1 MSIEILGNTFSHN
14 ARKVTW
20 ALEEVGASY
29 EHTAVDLMSG
39 AQKKPDFLALNP
51 NGRVPVLKDGDFVL
65 YESNA
70 ILFYIADKHGK
81 LLPGEAEGRAQVWQW
96 LAWQAADLAATCLE
110 PWMMKLYAS
119 MGQPFDE
126 PAHAEKVAVAKQP
139 LTVLNGHL
147 EGRKHVV
154 GDALTVADIAIAE
167 SIGLCDF
174 AGIDLTP
181 YPAVRAWFAPLSE
194 RAAFKK
200 TRPPQG

>member
-1 MSIEILGNTFSHN
+1 M
-14 ARKVTW
+14 
-20 ALEEVGASY
+20 
-29 EHTAVDLMSG
+29 
-39 AQKKPDFLALNP
+39 
-51 NGRVPVLKDGDFVL
+51 
-65 YESNA
+65 
-70 ILFYIADKHGK
+70 
-81 LLPGEAEGRAQVWQW
+81 WQW
-96 LAWQAADLAATCLE
+96 LAWQAADLAATCLD

-126 PAHAEKVAVAKQP
+126 AAHAEKVAAAKPP